1 MQKKIRTGKKSNFM
15 FQNGG
20 ILEKNEN
27 SKVPGTF
34 FETTREAKCPHKLR
48 RGTAKWLV
56 STEAA

>member
-1 MQKKIRTGKKSNFM
+1 M